1 MKAKEPKLKKEAY
14 MKKILFLLIGIATLL
29 VSCATQNISG
39 TASYEE
45 IQTSISNEN
54 GNVIVKRDSGF
65 MGSALSSNLFVDNQ
79 FVASLRPGKG
89 VHFISISS
97 AKALNLGTAFE
108 RNLRVEITDD
118 TTRTFRVFPMPG
130 QGMTIEETMN

>member
-1 MKAKEPKLKKEAY
+1 MSLYEKT
-14 MKKILFLLIGIATLL
+14 MILLIGISTLFFG
-29 VSCATQNISG
+29 CATQNIPG

-45 IQTSISNEN
+45 IKTAISTEN
-54 GNVIVKRDSGF
+54 GNIIVKRDNGF

-79 FVASLRPGKG
+79 FVTALRPGNFVQLRIDKG

-108 RNLRVEITDD
+108 RNLRFEIKDE
-118 TTRTFRVFPMPG
+118 TTRTFRVFPMPT
-130 QGMTIEETMN
+130 QGMMIEETMN